1 MIRIYMEPDYSGVGD
16 RAEGGIRR
24 LCEAMYKH
32 LPPHGFQFVKDI
44 RKADLTVG
52 HGVLYPTKTDA
63 PFISHCH
70 GLHWSEYQWPHWAHD
85 VNRKVTEALV
95 RAQAVTAPSHWVAG
109 AITRGMLVEPTVIHH
124 GVDAAE
130 WCADKPEPSDGYV
143 LWDKARADP
152 VSDPADMQKLAAMLP
167 DVRFVTTVGQ
177 PSANVKVAGVLP
189 LPQLKPLIQRA
200 GLYLATARE
209 TFGIG
214 TLEALASGVP
224 VVGWRYG
231 GQVEIIREG
240 ETGFLAPY
248 GDFAALEQCVRRALG
263 ERDRL
268 SANALADARA
278 RWQWPDKIA
287 QYAAL
292 YQEVYSDWHGPG
304 PRVSVLVTCH
314 NLARYLPA
322 ALRSVQA
329 QPFADWECLIIDD
342 ASSDETPQVAQEFV
356 KADARFSYHCPD
368 RNLGLSGA
376 RNFGAARSKGRYLI
390 NLDADDALGP
400 NALALLSSALDKDKA
415 LHIAYGNLTIAN
427 HEMGDQRPNSWPGEF
442 NWPGQMA
449 HLNQLHYAALLRRE
463 VVERSGGYRER
474 CWRAEDAEF
483 WARVTSFGF
492 RAAKVTDEPTLIYR
506 IRSDSKGATEYRA
519 YADKDG
525 DWTAWFPWRMA
536 GTAKEGQAWLKEH
549 PFELKAPHLIPFGAQ
564 AQPGGM
570 EFWNVPHRQN
580 PLVSVIIPV
589 GPGHARLVLDALDSL
604 VAQDFTN
611 WEAIVVND
619 TGEAWDAVRGAPYAQ
634 VFSTSGKQGPG
645 VARNVGLQHAR
656 APLVLFL
663 DADDWLNAGALSALL
678 AAYKAGDASYVYT
691 DYVQLASGRM
701 DDGNQITATQPE
713 YDQQSD
719 TLLHSIVVLMARAD
733 ALSVGSFDESLT
745 GWEDFDFFI
754 KCAVK
759 GLCGKRLAF
768 PAFTY
773 RAGTGTRRDASQAQR
788 PELLKQLKARYADY
802 YKGKKPMGKCCGGNK
817 EAVKAIT
824 DAQAIGQLTSKTF
837 ASRAPIAVQQAR
849 SPDMKWP
856 YTQASAPPPPA
867 DTRIKMQFIGHNTGA
882 ITFFGKDG
890 RQYRGGAN
898 PVERFAMV
906 VGDDVPL
913 LEKSGKWQ
921 RVPPPPPAAPE
932 PVKAVTNGLP
942 AQVSESEV
950 VGAVTVAAQAAIL
963 AESEPAPAAETPVP
977 ARRTRRGR
985 K

>member
-1 MIRIYMEPDYSGVGD
+1 MMIRIYMEPDYSDVGD

-24 LCEAMYKH
+24 CCEALYKY
-32 LPPHGFQFVKDI
+32 LPAHDFRFVKDI

-52 HGVLYPTKTDA
+52 HGTLYPTKPDA

-70 GLHWSEYQWPHWAHD
+70 GMHWCEYEWPHWAHD
-85 VNRKVTEALV
+85 VNRRVTNALI
-95 RAQAVTAPSHWVAG
+95 RAQAVTAPSRWVAG
-109 AITRGMLVEPTVIHH
+109 AITRGLFVEPTVIHH
-124 GVDAAE
+124 GVDADE
-130 WCADKPEPSDGYV
+130 WAHQFTYEGYV

-152 VSDPADMQKLAAMLP
+152 VSDPADMQKLAARLR
-167 DVRFVTTVGQ
+167 DVQFVTTVGQ
-177 PSANVKVAGVLP
+177 ATPNVKVAGVLP
-189 LPQLKPLIQRA
+189 LPQLKPLIQKA
-200 GLYLATARE
+200 GVYLATARE

-231 GQVEIIREG
+231 GQSEIIIEG
-240 ETGFLAPY
+240 ETGFLAPF
-248 GDFAALEQCVRRALG
+248 GDFAALEQCVRRALA
-263 ERDRL
+263 ERPRL
-268 SANALADARA
+268 AANALADARA
-278 RWQWPDKIA
+278 RWQWPDKIE

-292 YQEVYSDWHGPG
+292 YQQVYADWHRPG

-314 NLARYLPA
+314 NLARFLPA
-322 ALRSVQA
+322 ALKSVQA
-329 QPFADWECLIIDD
+329 QPFTDWECLIVDD
-342 ASSDETPQVAQEFV
+342 ASTDETAQVVQEFV
-356 KADARFSYHCPD
+356 KADARFSYHRPE

-376 RNFGAARSKGRYLI
+376 RNFGAAKSRGRYVI

-400 NALALLSSALDKDKA
+400 NALALLAGALDKDKA
-415 LHIAYGNLTIAN
+415 LHIAYGNLTVAN
-427 HEMGDQRPNSWPGEF
+427 HELGEQRPNAWPVEF
-442 NWPGQMA
+442 SWPGQMA
-449 HLNQLHYAALLRRE
+449 HLNQLHYAAMLRRE
-463 VVERSGGYRER
+463 VLERSGGYRER

-483 WARVTSFGF
+483 WCRATSFGF

-506 IRSDSKGATEYRA
+506 IRSDSKGSTEYRA

-536 GTAKEGQAWLKEH
+536 GTAKEGVAWLKEH
-549 PFELKAPHLIPFGAQ
+549 PSEMKAPHLIPFGAQ
-564 AQPGGM
+564 GEPSGM
-570 EFWNVPHRQN
+570 EFWNVSHRQN

-589 GPGHARLVLDALDSL
+589 GPGHARYALDALDSL

-619 TGEAWDAVRGAPYAQ
+619 TGEPLERIAGAPYAR
-634 VFSTSGKQGPG
+634 VVATSGKQGPG
-645 VARNVGLQHAR
+645 VARNVGLANAR

-663 DADDWLNAGALSALL
+663 DADDWLNPGALTAMLD
-678 AAYKAGDASYVYT
+678 AYKRGEASYIYT

-701 DDGNQITATQPE
+701 DDGNQLTVTQPE

-733 ALSVGSFDESLT
+733 ALAVGGFDETLA
-745 GWEDFDFFI
+745 GWEDFDFFV

-773 RAGTGTRRDASQAQR
+773 RARTGTRRDSSQAQR
-788 PELLKQLKARYADY
+788 LALLKQLQARYADY
-802 YKGKKPMGKCCGGNK
+802 YKGVKLMGKCCGGNK

-824 DAQAIGQLTSKTF
+824 EAQAMGQQVAKAF
-837 ASRAPIAVQQAR
+837 ASRAPITMQGAR
-849 SPDMKWP
+849 TPDMKWP
-856 YTQASAPPPPA
+856 YTQASAPPPPDA
-867 DTRIKMQFIGHNTGA
+867 RIKMQFIGSNSGA

-906 VGDDVPL
+906 VGDDVPV

-921 RVPPPPPAAPE
+921 RVPAPMPTPPE
-932 PVKAVTNGLP
+932 PVRPVAESAPAPVAELVTVDAAPVAELP
-942 AQVSESEV
+942 APQ
-950 VGAVTVAAQAAIL
+950 
-963 AESEPAPAAETPVP
+963 P
-977 ARRTRRGR
+977 RRAKRNR